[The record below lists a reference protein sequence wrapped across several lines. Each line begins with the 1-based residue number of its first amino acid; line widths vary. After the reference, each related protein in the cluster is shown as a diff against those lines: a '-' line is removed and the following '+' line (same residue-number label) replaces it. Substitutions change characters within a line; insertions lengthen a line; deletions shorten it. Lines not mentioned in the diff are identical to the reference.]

1 MSRQNSTSSQKS
13 ENKDLDEIEEEFL
26 KCNIEDLPIPKEE
39 LEDYEYEIKEVMK
52 SGCNRQIAE
61 YALLQYKINTELQK
75 LKDDYIQEL
84 NKIKEKI
91 KDSIDNYFNNK
102 GNIVIKR
109 DTLDS
114 KKEYEEEAEKILEEN
129 EDNIS
134 RVEENKTREEII
146 QDLIDIFTNE
156 VNEYEDKDNFIDA
169 KNEYTTKRDA
179 IIESALRLV
188 KKIVNNEEE
197 YNIFY
202 NNYYGK
208 N

>member
-1 MSRQNSTSSQKS
+1 M
-13 ENKDLDEIEEEFL
+13 
-26 KCNIEDLPIPKEE
+26 
-39 LEDYEYEIKEVMK
+39 
-52 SGCNRQIAE
+52 
-61 YALLQYKINTELQK
+61 
-75 LKDDYIQEL
+75 IQ
-84 NKIKEKI
+84 
-91 KDSIDNYFNNK
+91 DNYVPASVEK
-102 GNIVIKR
+102 KTERIAAEKKQLEAKR
-109 DTLDS
+109 AE
-114 KKEYEEEAEKILEEN
+114 KKELIKK
-129 EDNIS
+129 
-134 RVEENKTREEII
+134 RREEWKSKGKKYH
-146 QDLIDIFTNE
+146 DLIDIFTNE

>member
-75 LKDDYIQEL
+75 LKDDYIEEL

-114 KKEYEEEAEKILEEN
+114 KKEYEEEAEKM
-129 EDNIS
+129 
-134 RVEENKTREEII
+134 RK
-146 QDLIDIFTNE
+146 
-156 VNEYEDKDNFIDA
+156 K
-169 KNEYTTKRDA
+169 
-179 IIESALRLV
+179 
-188 KKIVNNEEE
+188 KKIRKKLKMPKKMKKKKRIRRKLKMMEKKKTQRK
-197 YNIFY
+197 IRIQIMIM
-202 NNYYGK
+202 K
-208 N
+208 K